1 MIPLNSNNQKDCS
14 GILEQ
19 SLTVINNAA
28 TKNVIAIRKEVLHG
42 ENV

>member
-1 MIPLNSNNQKDCS
+1 MIPLNSNKQKDS